1 MWGRVG
7 GCGEVSIVYQLVSE
21 VRTVQ
26 LVPAKLVQMGSV
38 KLFHI
43 SSYYHFHHKH
53 TKHACKPW

>member
-1 MWGRVG
+1 M
-7 GCGEVSIVYQLVSE
+7 SE

-26 LVPAKLVQMGSV
+26 IVPARLVQIGSV

-43 SSYYHFHHKH
+43 STYYQFHHNH